1 MENVRPR
8 ARFYALLK
16 LHYLNPF
23 LEPKVEKA
31 DRRTDLVHSP
41 VNIRQSSVMILA
53 MLSNLLQERH
63 NYC

>member
-23 LEPKVEKA
+23 LEPKVEKGRPP
-31 DRRTDLVHSP
+31 DRLGAQPCR
-41 VNIRQSSVMILA
+41 
-53 MLSNLLQERH
+53 
-63 NYC
+63 C